1 MHRFS
6 PIIAQP
12 IKNHAF
18 SDSLI
23 TIWPKPQRPSE
34 NVMTVLSDGLGS
46 AARLLPGFNRVSTNC
61 PACVCRVGCPADQAG
76 KYPQQNEIYEKYP
89 KGRLKTWLP

>member
-34 NVMTVLSDGLGS
+34 NMVAVLSDGLGS

-61 PACVCRVGCPADQAG
+61 PACVCRVGCQPIRPANIRNRM
-76 KYPQQNEIYEKYP
+76 KSMKNIP
-89 KGRLKTWLP
+89 KAV